1 MKEHSPEED
10 SSQEYFPEEHSQE
23 EKSPEILRKK

>member
-1 MKEHSPEED
+1 MKEHSPEEHF
-10 SSQEYFPEEHSQE
+10 SQVYFPEEHSQE

>member
-1 MKEHSPEED
+1 MKEHSPEEH